1 MSENLKIIYMAGGAE
16 YTIWPLQRVI
26 YSKHTLLHVYTKQP
40 KPAGRGNKII
50 PSALQNFLDENKI
63 AYSLPINLKSQIEID
78 KIKKMKPDLILVF
91 SYGHILPNILLNIPK
106 YGCLNIHASLLPK
119 WRGSSPVQYSLLNNE
134 KETGFSIMVMNEK
147 VDEGKVLY
155 RERIAIK
162 ENDNTYTLLEKIT
175 NLACNS
181 IIKIIN
187 KYVEGSIIAL
197 EQDHKNASYTYTI
210 KKNDTYLDFKDD
222 AEVVLAKVRA
232 YNPNPGA
239 KCIINGELVK
249 IIEAKIENM
258 HDNINPGCIIDER
271 LLISCGSNAIRP
283 TIIQRSGKK
292 MLKLNDALNGWKVKP
307 GTFIKNKIEEV

>member
-1 MSENLKIIYMAGGAE
+1 M
-16 YTIWPLQRVI
+16 
-26 YSKHTLLHVYTKQP
+26 
-40 KPAGRGNKII
+40 
-50 PSALQNFLDENKI
+50 D
-63 AYSLPINLKSQIEID
+63 
-78 KIKKMKPDLILVF
+78 
-91 SYGHILPNILLNIPK
+91 
-106 YGCLNIHASLLPK
+106 
-119 WRGSSPVQYSLLNNE
+119 E

-232 YNPNPGA
+232 YNP
-239 KCIINGELVK
+239 
-249 IIEAKIENM
+249 
-258 HDNINPGCIIDER
+258 
-271 LLISCGSNAIRP
+271 SNAIRP

-292 MLKLNDALNGWKVKP
+292 MLKLNDALNGWKVTP